1 MQLLS
6 VPSLYQIEKTRFY
19 EISITWQ
26 LPIFVSLFY
35 VFIVTYWSR
44 LNKQHQLQEK
54 PLQQPQPQPQPQPQ
68 NGAQTSLLFQYIVIL
83 HNLILCLFSA
93 LVFFFVVPEIIRE
106 LLLGTNRLQ
115 AFFDHA
121 GGFYTKILGVWGWLF
136 YLSKY
141 YELIDTLILLL
152 KGKPSSF
159 LQTFHHTGAIIGMW
173 ALIVSRSPSVIIFV
187 SLNSFI
193 HSWMYLYYLLTCFGY
208 YSPWKRLLTNLQI
221 TQFALGNP
229 IGLFFLVSGYVVARE
244 HPYDVLAQAIGISNL
259 WSQHIA
265 LSGNI
270 FYVSSL
276 IALFLDFSKRAY
288 SSATN
293 HHGHRKKAD

>member
-19 EISITWQ
+19 EISIAWQ

-35 VFIVTYWSR
+35 VIIVTYWSR
-44 LNKQHQLQEK
+44 INKQHQLQEK
-54 PLQQPQPQPQPQPQ
+54 PLPQPQPQ
-68 NGAQTSLLFQYIVIL
+68 NGAQTSSLFQYIVIL
-83 HNLILCLFSA
+83 HNFILCIFSA
-93 LVFFFVVPEIIRE
+93 LVFIYVVPEIIRE
-106 LLLGTNRLQ
+106 LFLGTNREQ

-141 YELIDTLILLL
+141 YELIDTFILLL

-173 ALIVSRSPSVIIFV
+173 SLIVSRSPSVIIFV

-208 YSPWKRLLTNLQI
+208 YSPLKRLLTNLQI
-221 TQFALGNP
+221 TQFAVGNA
-229 IGLFFLVSGYVVARE
+229 IALLFLVGGYVVDRE
-244 HPYDVLAQAIGISNL
+244 HPYDVLAQAIGSSNL

-270 FYVSSL
+270 FYVTSL
-276 IALFLDFSKRAY
+276 ITLFLDFSKRAY
-288 SSATN
+288 SATN
-293 HHGHRKKAD
+293 HHRKKAD